1 MFDTITYKL
10 DLFEGPLDLLLS
22 LISKNKIN
30 INDIPI
36 SLLCDQYMEYIRA
49 AEKLNLELSSEFIVM
64 ASELMLIK
72 SRMLLPRDEK
82 TEEDPRAAL
91 AAAVLEYKRAKE
103 AAVQMAELYSFYG
116 SRFAKDTDEIMPD
129 KSYVAEHDIRLLEAA
144 YRRVISEVKIT
155 DKEAVKRFEPLIK
168 KESVS
173 AASAA
178 AQLVSMITASGGLP
192 LLSCFAGVADKDEA
206 IARFCALLE
215 ILKTGLFVL
224 DEEAY
229 SGDGVLDVLSGVGI
243 KVADGA
249 DLSGDILAD
258 ITSE

>member
-10 DLFEGPLDLLLS
+10 DQFEGPLDLLLS

-30 INDIPI
+30 ISDIPI
-36 SLLCDQYMEYIRA
+36 SLLCDQYMEYIKA

-82 TEEDPRAAL
+82 NDEDPRAAL

-129 KSYVAEHDIRLLEAA
+129 KTFVAEHDIRLLEAA

-173 AASAA
+173 AAAAA
-178 AQLVSMITASGGLP
+178 AQMIRIISASGCVP
-192 LLSCFAGVADKDEA
+192 LMYCFSGVADKDEA

-224 DEEAY
+224 DDDAY
-229 SGDGVLDVLSGVGI
+229 ASEGVLDVISSVGI

-249 DLSGDILAD
+249 DLSGDILSD